1 MTTPCEKSH
10 ESVSLP
16 GPLGLLRCLAIT
28 TMLLLAGGSRAAE
41 SDGVWDERFGA
52 PGVTP
57 KALAAM
63 GNLLYAGGTF
73 ARAGGT
79 FARAG
84 GTFARAGGS
93 NATRVARWDGASWSR
108 LGGGLANT
116 VSAVAATET
125 AVHVGGTFLTVGGK
139 PSPYFGI
146 WHPAMSVPVVGISR
160 LVDGNLV
167 LAWSSEPD
175 RTYWLR
181 VSSDLAEPFVPVGE
195 RSRRPGT
202 RR

>member
-1 MTTPCEKSH
+1 
-10 ESVSLP
+10 
-16 GPLGLLRCLAIT
+16 
-28 TMLLLAGGSRAAE
+28 MLLLAGGSRAAE

-57 KALAAM
+57 QALPAM
-63 GNLLYAGGTF
+63 GNLLCAAGAF
-73 ARAGGT
+73 AQ
-79 FARAG
+79 
-84 GTFARAGGS
+84 AGGS

-125 AVHVGGTFLTVGGK
+125 AVHVGGTFLTAGGK

-175 RTYWLR
+175 RTYRLR
-181 VSSDLAEPFVPVGE
+181 VSSDLAEAFVPVGE
-195 RSRRPGT
+195 AIPSAGNTTVITNTPAGPLRFYRVERLGP
-202 RR
+202 